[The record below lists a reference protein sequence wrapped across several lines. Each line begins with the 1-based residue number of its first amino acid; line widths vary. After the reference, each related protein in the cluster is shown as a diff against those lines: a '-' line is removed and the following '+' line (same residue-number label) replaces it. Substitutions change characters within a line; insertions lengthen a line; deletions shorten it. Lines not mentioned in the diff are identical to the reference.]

1 MKLFDVQLPL
11 EDGKYHNKFSMLCT
25 EPTYRIEKDIISD
38 WAKNFQDKDGKFV
51 NEFQTTFHSSFWE
64 LYLNKAFH
72 EMGFSIDFDPKHYAP
87 DFILNGEDGFNVEAV
102 VSNIKANGN
111 PESSRTYEHLLQN
124 LMEFS
129 SDEEF
134 SSIIDEAIVRHSNSI
149 QSKLIKYIGHSEN
162 GKIKKGY
169 RDLSWVDETKPF
181 VIALASY
188 DQIEYGK
195 ESFYSMLAL
204 LYGIYFSPENY
215 RYELKESIKKPGTDS
230 DIKLGIFKD
239 ESFSDISAVI
249 FTCNL
254 TLGKLTSLAISQ
266 GMPSLKS
273 SILIKLLDEYIGED
287 FIRSIP
293 MEVTPTTP
301 ESLFDGLY
309 IFHNPKAKIKL
320 SSEKFSQSKIME
332 ITSDFSSF
340 TFSEGRLTPIRAR
353 MTELGP
359 LKEIFMREAELQ
371 YNRHL
376 YEENIANE
384 EKYFQNFIEMEKKKS
399 DEMVTKFYLEHF
411 EPKHKRNK
419 TGRND
424 PCPCNSGIKYKK
436 CCYFL
441 T

>member
-1 MKLFDVQLPL
+1 
-11 EDGKYHNKFSMLCT
+11 
-25 EPTYRIEKDIISD
+25 
-38 WAKNFQDKDGKFV
+38 
-51 NEFQTTFHSSFWE
+51 
-64 LYLNKAFH
+64 
-72 EMGFSIDFDPKHYAP
+72 
-87 DFILNGEDGFNVEAV
+87 
-102 VSNIKANGN
+102 
-111 PESSRTYEHLLQN
+111 
-124 LMEFS
+124 
-129 SDEEF
+129 
-134 SSIIDEAIVRHSNSI
+134 
-149 QSKLIKYIGHSEN
+149 
-162 GKIKKGY
+162 
-169 RDLSWVDETKPF
+169 
-181 VIALASY
+181 
-188 DQIEYGK
+188 
-195 ESFYSMLAL
+195 
-204 LYGIYFSPENY
+204 
-215 RYELKESIKKPGTDS
+215 
-230 DIKLGIFKD
+230 
-239 ESFSDISAVI
+239 
-249 FTCNL
+249 
-254 TLGKLTSLAISQ
+254 
-266 GMPSLKS
+266 
-273 SILIKLLDEYIGED
+273 
-287 FIRSIP
+287 

-353 MTELGP
+353 MTELRP

>member
-11 EDGKYHNKFSMLCT
+11 EDGKYHNKFAVLCT
-25 EPTYRIEKDIISD
+25 EPAYCIEKDIISD
-38 WAKNFQDKDGKFV
+38 WAINFQDKDGKFV

-64 LYLNKAFH
+64 LYLHKAFN

-102 VSNIKANGN
+102 VSNIKADGE
-111 PESSRTYEHLLQN
+111 PESSRTYDHHLQN

-134 SSIIDEAIVRHSNSI
+134 SSIIDEAIVRHSNSM
-149 QSKLIKYIGHSEN
+149 QSKLKKYIGHSKN

-169 RDLSWVDETKPF
+169 RDLTWVDETKPF

-204 LYGIYFSPENY
+204 LYGFYFSPEKY
-215 RYELKESIKKPGTDS
+215 GYELKESIKKPYTDS

-266 GMPSLKS
+266 GMPSFKS
-273 SILIKLLDEYIGED
+273 SILIKLLDENIDGD
-287 FIRSIP
+287 FIRSMP

-340 TFSEGRLTPIRAR
+340 TFSEGRLPPIRAR
-353 MTELGP
+353 ITELRP

-376 YEENIANE
+376 YEESIANE
-384 EKYFQNFIEMEKKKS
+384 ERYFQDSMEMEKKRS
-399 DEMVTKFYLEHF
+399 DEKLAEFYSERF
-411 EPKHKRNK
+411 EKKTQKKK
-419 TGRND
+419 TGRNA